1 MFSIPGWH
9 IESGMSEIVLDV
21 NDLAVT
27 FGTGNAAVKAVDGVS
42 FQVRRGEI
50 LGLVGESGSGKSVSS
65 LAIMGLIDPPG
76 KIARGSIKFE
86 GRDIAGLPDRDMQT
100 LRGRRIAMI
109 FQDPMSTL
117 NPVLRIDTQMIET
130 IQAHENVSDKAA
142 RARARDALTMVGIP
156 SPDER
161 LLAYPHQFSG
171 GMRQR
176 VAIAIALLHRP
187 SLILAD
193 EPTTALDVTIQA
205 QILAEVQKLARE
217 TGTAL
222 VWVTHD
228 LSVIAS
234 LADRV
239 AVMYA
244 GRIVEQGSVADVL
257 QQPLHHYT
265 AGLIG
270 SVPSRNKR
278 GQPLMQIPGMT
289 PVLANLP
296 PGCVFSPRCA
306 ARQSDCDQPQHER
319 WLSAERMHRC
329 AHPPHAAQGQSA

>member
-1 MFSIPGWH
+1 MTTPILEVRNLRVEFPTRRGKL
-9 IESGMSEIVLDV
+9 VALD
-21 NDLAVT
+21 D
-27 FGTGNAAVKAVDGVS
+27 VS
-42 FQVRRGEI
+42 FDIAPGEI
-50 LGLVGESGSGKSVSS
+50 LGVVGESGAGKS
-65 LAIMGLIDPPG
+65 LTGAAIIGLLDPPG
-76 KIARGSIKFE
+76 HVASGEIRFN
-86 GRDIAGLPDRDMQT
+86 
-100 LRGRRIAMI
+100 GRRIDNLPYEEMRKVRGRQIGAI
-109 FQDPMSTL
+109 FQDPLTSL
-117 NPVLRIDTQMIET
+117 NPLYTIGRQLVET
-130 IQAHENVSDKAA
+130 IQAHLPVGNEEA
-142 RARARDALTMVGIP
+142 RQRAIKLLQETGIP
-156 SPDER
+156 AAEARIDQ
-161 LLAYPHQFSG
+161 YPHQFSG

-205 QILAEVQKLARE
+205 QILSEVQKLTKE

-244 GRIVEQGSVADVL
+244 GRIVEQGTVENVL
-257 QQPLHHYT
+257 RNPLHHYT

-278 GQPLMQIPGMT
+278 GQPLMQIPGMA
-289 PVLANLP
+289 PSLADLP
-296 PGCVFSPRCA
+296 TGCSFAPRCPA
-306 ARQSDCDQPQHER
+306 KQMDCAQEQPER
-319 WLSAERMHRC
+319 WLDAMRMHRC
-329 AHPPHAAQGQSA
+329 QHPLPSIHGAQP